1 MDLESINYNRH
12 RWNRSLVNIFWIL
25 LLLSVAMECLYL
37 TITEESAADFI
48 KYYIVR
54 PTLLQLAVLLLTEAA
69 LRTTDKQYM
78 DYIIISSSTLFAS
91 ILVFVHVTIDY
102 LIIGL
107 FFPVLVSV
115 YYFSGRK
122 LLYAYCNTLA
132 SLYCFYFFGSTLREN
147 ITVVGLLTITILFS
161 SFALISMGI
170 LLRGKELMRHLV
182 QSYESNQEL
191 VVKTMVMDR
200 LASTDGLTEL
210 YNHRIFQDKLGKM
223 IEGCEQKQGEQ
234 SSCLHLALLD
244 IDNFKQI
251 NDECGHSAGDEVL
264 KSVANILRKLAYN
277 NGNYAFRYGG
287 EEFALLFS
295 SRTREDVVQTMEQ
308 IRIEV
313 SKLKHPM
320 LKDTS
325 VTISAGI
332 GEYHPGE
339 GKHPF
344 FIRIDEALYTAKKNG
359 KNRILFADAANLIK
373 IAE

>member
-12 RWNRSLVNIFWIL
+12 RWNRSLVNIFWLL
-25 LLLSVAMECLYL
+25 LLLSIAMECLYL
-37 TITEESAADFI
+37 TITHETTADFI

-54 PTLLQLAVLLLTEAA
+54 PTLLQLVVLIMTEAA

-102 LIIGL
+102 LIISL

-122 LLYAYCNTLA
+122 LLYASFNTLA
-132 SLYCFYFFGSTLREN
+132 SLYCFYFFGSTLRES
-147 ITVVGLLTITILFS
+147 ITIVGLITITILFS

-170 LLRGKELMRHLV
+170 LLRGKELMHHLV
-182 QSYESNQEL
+182 QSHESNQEL

-210 YNHRIFQDKLGKM
+210 YNHRIFQDKLGKL
-223 IEGCEQKQGEQ
+223 IDSYEHKQEEEHP
-234 SSCLHLALLD
+234 SCLHLALLD
-244 IDNFKQI
+244 IDNFKHI

-264 KSVANILRKLAYN
+264 KSVAQILRTLAYDN
-277 NGNYAFRYGG
+277 DNLAFRYGG
-287 EEFALLFS
+287 EEFALLFCS
-295 SRTREDVVQTMEQ
+295 CTKEEVAQTLEQ
-308 IRIEV
+308 IRIAV
-313 SKLKHPM
+313 SNLQHPL
-320 LKDTS
+320 LKDAS

-332 GEYHPGE
+332 GEYRPGE

-344 FIRIDEALYTAKKNG
+344 FIRIDEALYMAKKNG
-359 KNRILFADAANLIK
+359 KNRILFADAARI
-373 IAE
+373 EYEQ